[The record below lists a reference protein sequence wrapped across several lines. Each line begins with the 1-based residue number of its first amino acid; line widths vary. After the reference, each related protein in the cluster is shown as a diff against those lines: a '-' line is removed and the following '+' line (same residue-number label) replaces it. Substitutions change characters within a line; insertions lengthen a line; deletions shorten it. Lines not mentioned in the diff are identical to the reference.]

1 MRTLALFSLLTV
13 SAVFAQA
20 PIAPHFVRASGES
33 TVTAK
38 PDRASIDIGVVS
50 HASTAQAAWEQN
62 AEQTSQVLKIIR
74 QALGTGGEVKTSNYT
89 LAPQYDYAN
98 NHPPRL
104 TGYDATNTVLVTV
117 DDLSLLGKII
127 DAATKS
133 GANNIA
139 GISFTLK
146 DDTAVRAAA
155 LREATIRARAN
166 AEVIAK
172 ALNVHILGVLQ
183 AEPSEASSVRPLVVP
198 MKAFAM
204 REAAAATPIE
214 SGGLD
219 VHATVT
225 VTLETR

>member
-1 MRTLALFSLLTV
+1 MRALALFSLLTIS
-13 SAVFAQA
+13 SAFAQA
-20 PIAPHFVRASGES
+20 PAAPHFVRASGEA

-38 PDRASIDIGVVS
+38 PDRASIDIGVVT
-50 HASTAQAAWEQN
+50 HASTAQAASEQN
-62 AEQTSQVLKIIR
+62 AAQTSQVLEIIR
-74 QALGTGGEVKTSNYT
+74 QALRNGGEVKTSNYT

-98 NHPPRL
+98 NRPARL
-104 TGYDATNTVLVTV
+104 TGYDATNSVLVTV

-133 GANNIA
+133 GTNNIA

-172 ALNVHILGVLQ
+172 ALDVQIVGVLQ
-183 AEPSEASSVRPLVVP
+183 AEPSEAFPVRPLVMP
-198 MKAFAM
+198 MQTFEM
-204 REAAAATPIE
+204 RQAPATPIAP
-214 SGGLD
+214 GGLD
-219 VHATVT
+219 VHAMVT

>member
-1 MRTLALFSLLTV
+1 MRILALFSLLTV
-13 SAVFAQA
+13 SPVFAQI
-20 PIAPHFVRASGES
+20 PPAPHFVRASGQA

-38 PDRASIDIGVVS
+38 PDRASVDIGVATR
-50 HASTAQAAWEQN
+50 ASTAQAASEQN
-62 AEQTSQVLKIIR
+62 AKQTSEVLTIIR
-74 QALGTGGEVKTSNYT
+74 RALGTGGEVQTSNYT

-98 NHPPRL
+98 NQPGRL
-104 TGYDATNTVLVTV
+104 IGYDATNTVLVTV

-146 DDTAVRAAA
+146 DDTAMRAAA

-172 ALNVHILGVLQ
+172 ALDVPIVGVLQ
-183 AEPSEASSVRPLVVP
+183 AEPSEVPSIRPMVMP
-198 MKAFAM
+198 MKMAAM
-204 REAAAATPIE
+204 REAAATPIE
-214 SGGLD
+214 SGSLE